1 MNCEWSSWGQ
11 WTSCSKECG
20 VGSQERKRTIIRH
33 AKNGGRKCIGSN
45 LASRSCR
52 VRFCPQHCQWSPWGK
67 WSACSKTCGYGKR
80 LRKRTVV
87 KSAKHGGR
95 ACVGSIS
102 EKQSCGQRRK
112 CLPGMCILEVLVILG
127 RLLFFSYKSATTLF
141 LIFAIYL

>member
-45 LASRSCR
+45 LASKSCR

-80 LRKRTVV
+80 LRKRKVV

-95 ACVGSIS
+95 ACVGSKT
-102 EKQSCGQRRK
+102 EKQSCFRK
-112 CLPGMCILEVLVILG
+112 KCIPPLGMYL
-127 RLLFFSYKSATTLF
+127 RYTFFRQITTFIKVCVAFGFGLQS
-141 LIFAIYL
+141 L

>member
-45 LASRSCR
+45 LASKSCR

-67 WSACSKTCGYGKR
+67 WSACSKTCGGYGKR
-80 LRKRTVV
+80 SRKRTVV

-95 ACVGSIS
+95 TCVGSKLD
-102 EKQSCGQRRK
+102 KQSCGHRRK
-112 CLPGMCILEVLVILG
+112 CISSLGMYLRYTFFLQITTFILVCVAFVFGLQ
-127 RLLFFSYKSATTLF
+127 TL
-141 LIFAIYL
+141 